1 MMQHKRK
8 EALGFKNK
16 TVLIVEDNQDTQS
29 TIRLLL
35 NQIGVGQVSAARN
48 GKEAVVLLGD
58 NIENQP
64 FDLILC
70 DWNMP
75 TMSGVELLQHVRSAN
90 CEVPFLMITARGDAD
105 SIHEAKESG
114 VSGYILK
121 PFSLQ
126 QLEKKMLSVY

>member
-1 MMQHKRK
+1 MQQKRK
-8 EALGFKNK
+8 ESMDFKKK

-29 TIRLLL
+29 TIRLML
-35 NQIGVGQVSAARN
+35 NQIGVRQVSAAKN

-58 NIENQP
+58 NIEDQP

-75 TMSGVELLQHVRSAN
+75 NMSGVELLRRVRSAN
-90 CEVPFLMITARGDAD
+90 STVPFLMITARGDAD
-105 SIHEAKESG
+105 SINKAKESG

-126 QLEKKMLSVY
+126 QLEKKMLSVC

>member
-1 MMQHKRK
+1 M
-8 EALGFKNK
+8 
-16 TVLIVEDNQDTQS
+16 
-29 TIRLLL
+29 L
-35 NQIGVGQVSAARN
+35 NQIGVRQVSAAGN

-58 NIENQP
+58 NIEGQP

-75 TMSGVELLQHVRSAN
+75 TMSGVELLRHIRGAN
-90 CEVPFLMITARGDAD
+90 CTVPFLMITARGDAD
-105 SIHEAKESG
+105 SINEAKESG

-126 QLEKKMLSVY
+126 ELEKKMLSIELTV